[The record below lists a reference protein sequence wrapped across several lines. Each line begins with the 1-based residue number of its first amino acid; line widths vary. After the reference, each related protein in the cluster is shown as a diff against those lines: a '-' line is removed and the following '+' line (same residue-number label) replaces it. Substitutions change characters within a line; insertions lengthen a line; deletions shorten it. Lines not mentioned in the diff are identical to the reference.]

1 MTRDI
6 EQQLRDAI
14 TASGRSLNQLS
25 QESGVNDSQLSR
37 FLRGQRSLTM
47 ATAAL
52 LCKVLGLQLCPVE
65 VKPAEVKPAKKKG
78 KRE

>member
-37 FLRGQRSLTM
+37 FLRGRRSLTM
-47 ATAAL
+47 ATAGA

-65 VKPAEVKPAKKKG
+65 DKPAAESPAKKRK
-78 KRE
+78 KK